1 MANTPDDI
9 LFQLHADI
17 YGWIDHEIQDNLIR
31 LCQPKY
37 LDEVATH
44 AVELFTQ
51 LMGFSDMFSDT
62 YPIRFVDICKKQFPK
77 HNVSDST
84 IPEYDWSNDS
94 DKDDDNANDDNA
106 NDSDVDGNNG
116 EIVVSL
122 SEMVQEIIQEVLL
135 ANGIPE
141 YSTRQE
147 DDDSPNQPEEQISEI
162 LNRLSSI
169 RYPAQRSPEW
179 YISRF
184 NLFSASAIHKLFSTP
199 AQYNSLVYEK
209 CNVNNNVY
217 ATATTT
223 KSDAGPNEATDAR
236 TWGVKYEPL
245 SAALYEHLNPGTAV
259 RTDYGCIPHQ
269 KYSCIGASPDG
280 INISTDRLDKYGRM
294 VEIKN
299 IVNREI
305 TGIPKQEYWIQMQF
319 QMEVCNLTKCDFVE
333 TRFVEYHSE
342 TDFYEDDE
350 EKEKGVILRFM
361 PLNETNI
368 KAYDETNNKA
378 NNKAN
383 ANNNIVNYID
393 FDPEEPELL
402 VVTLP
407 DGCGQPKSSVHSE
420 YVYMPFY
427 VRHKRWAIRAYIAEQ
442 CKLRESTHMLA
453 STTYWCLDEYS
464 CVVVKHNPVWIQA
477 AIPIIEQAWETVLR
491 ERATGAEHRAPK
503 KRAPVGPKCLL

>member
-1 MANTPDDI
+1 MANTTDDI
-9 LFQLHADI
+9 LFKLHADI
-17 YGWIDHEIQDNLIR
+17 YEWIDHEIQDNLIR
-31 LCQPKY
+31 LCQPKF
-37 LDEVATH
+37 LDEVAIH

-84 IPEYDWSNDS
+84 IPEYDWSTDSETNDS
-94 DKDDDNANDDNA
+94 DRDDDDEDD
-106 NDSDVDGNNG
+106 DGVV
-116 EIVVSL
+116 VVSL
-122 SEMVQEIIQEVLL
+122 SEMVQDIIHEVLL

-184 NLFSASAIHKLFSTP
+184 NLFSASAIHKLFTTP

-209 CNVNNNVY
+209 CNNACAY
-217 ATATTT
+217 ASANANASTST
-223 KSDAGPNEATDAR
+223 KTDAGPNEATDAR

-245 SAALYEHLNPGTAV
+245 SAALYEHLNPGAVV

-361 PLNETNI
+361 PRP
-368 KAYDETNNKA
+368 ETNNKA
-378 NNKAN
+378 DEPDTNTH
-383 ANNNIVNYID
+383 NNNVNYID
-393 FDPEEPELL
+393 FEEPELL
-402 VVTLP
+402 VVTVP
-407 DGCGQPKSSVHSE
+407 DGCGQPKTVHSE

-442 CKLRESTHMLA
+442 CKLRESTHVLA